1 MSGKITS
8 SCEAFLASTAGK
20 SLWCRLI
27 LGSHGT
33 EVIVRH
39 SLAVMSG
46 NIALRVELMVVVML
60 S

>member
-8 SCEAFLASTAGK
+8 SREAFLASTAGK
-20 SLWCRLI
+20 SLWRRLI

-33 EVIVRH
+33 EVVVCHRLGI
-39 SLAVMSG
+39 MSR
-46 NIALRVELMVVVML
+46 NIALRIELLVVVMM